1 MISLGS
7 LDEVVFMLHV
17 NLKDLGLTS
26 VPSFTALLTDL
37 FPEDWGTGLDCPPPP
52 VPSNGLLENF
62 EDNFEKKVDG
72 LEELSAD
79 VSCEDVGIPGA
90 YGFRVRFRVI
100 PEWKVD
106 RSGTFRENDCAFAED
121 PRPDGDKGVLSASE
135 LSNWFVLSVEVEIF
149 PS

>member
-1 MISLGS
+1 M
-7 LDEVVFMLHV
+7 
-17 NLKDLGLTS
+17 GL
-26 VPSFTALLTDL
+26 FTKTYTL
-37 FPEDWGTGLDCPPPP
+37 FRNFQLIHP
-52 VPSNGLLENF
+52 VHSQIAFTYLLENF

-121 PRPDGDKGVLSASE
+121 PRPDGDRGVL
-135 LSNWFVLSVEVEIF
+135 LK
-149 PS
+149 